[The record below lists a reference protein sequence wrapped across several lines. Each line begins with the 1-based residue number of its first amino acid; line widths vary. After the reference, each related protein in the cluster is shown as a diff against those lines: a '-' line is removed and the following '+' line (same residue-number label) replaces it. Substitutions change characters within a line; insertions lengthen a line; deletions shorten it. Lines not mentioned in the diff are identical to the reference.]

1 MADSEKKA
9 TNKKRVII
17 VVLLWLIAG
26 CLGSLGDT
34 SHNQEAST
42 QEEKKLYDVNV
53 IYTIST
59 EKGNGFDKTID
70 KFGIE
75 GVKKINE
82 LLPKAADLMAKST
95 ECDKL
100 NIVSLSQKSTP
111 ENILIYGHCLNGSRF
126 NMSEK
131 DINDNKPAETDRQ
144 KLQAAVLDL
153 MGYCDEA
160 IKSQLNF
167 PSTYDKSIWES
178 DYMVYDDRVKIVNV
192 FTAKNA
198 FNLELKYRANCFFN
212 DKLELT
218 GFEMSEAR

>member
-1 MADSEKKA
+1 MVDSEK
-9 TNKKRVII
+9 NKKESIETLKGLLII
-17 VVLLWLIAG
+17 LLIIIG
-26 CLGSLGDT
+26 CVYGCVSNDEQT
-34 SHNQEAST
+34 NQE
-42 QEEKKLYDVNV
+42 KKPLYDVNV

-75 GVKKINE
+75 GVKKIND
-82 LLPKAADLMAKST
+82 LLHKAADLMAKST

-100 NIVSLSQKSTP
+100 NIVSLSQKSTS
-111 ENILIYGHCLNGSRF
+111 ENILIYGHCTNGARF
-126 NMSEK
+126 NLSEQ
-131 DINDNKPAETDRQ
+131 DINNNTPAETDKQ

-160 IKSQLNF
+160 IKSQLNY

-178 DYMVYDDRVKIVNV
+178 DYMIYDDRVKIVNV

-218 GFEMSEAR
+218 GFEMSEYR